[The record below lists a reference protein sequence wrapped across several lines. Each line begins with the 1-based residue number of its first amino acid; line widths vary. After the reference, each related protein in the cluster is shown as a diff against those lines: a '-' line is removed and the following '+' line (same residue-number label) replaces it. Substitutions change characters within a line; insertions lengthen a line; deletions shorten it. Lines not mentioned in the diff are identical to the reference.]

1 MTWHVLSLA
10 VLACHSPRVRSAR
23 DLARTRTER
32 PTRTTAS
39 VFSLIRRRT
48 VRVLTLRIVAVSL
61 TVKTASGALAGRS
74 RSGIGSL
81 ASAGRVIGR
90 TTSRGP
96 PGGRVGGRGRRGDR
110 TPIERPGARTP
121 CAAKRELP
129 SHLREGRSASLEPQ
143 LQTVLISAERIA
155 EASYN
160 YVLDMYNSPGRV

>member
-61 TVKTASGALAGRS
+61 TVKTACSASAEAWRSVIKCPLLEMGLYVDDERS
-74 RSGIGSL
+74 RAASRASRRARATRGSD
-81 ASAGRVIGR
+81 ADREAGC
-90 TTSRGP
+90 SHAFRGK
-96 PGGRVGGRGRRGDR
+96 
-110 TPIERPGARTP
+110 T
-121 CAAKRELP
+121 
-129 SHLREGRSASLEPQ
+129 
-143 LQTVLISAERIA
+143 
-155 EASYN
+155 
-160 YVLDMYNSPGRV
+160 